1 MNKKTINLTEYDL
14 KNIIKE
20 SVNNIIKESFNDKE
34 ISYAIEEHGGIKKN
48 QYFNASIFADYDL
61 QKSQYKGY
69 LSRNTVNELD
79 NADLLFNLRK
89 HLIFTNDGGA
99 IVVDKASSY
108 NNKSYWD
115 DISNWENKVRTRNKK
130 WGENEPNNERYK
142 RNGEDK
148 FIRPNEFN
156 TVDRRLQRK
165 G

>member
-1 MNKKTINLTEYDL
+1 MNKKTIKITEYDL

-34 ISYAIEEHGGIKKN
+34 ISHAIEEHGGVKKN
-48 QYFNASIFADYDL
+48 QYFNASTFADYDL
-61 QKSQYKGY
+61 QNGQYKGY

-79 NADLLFNLRK
+79 DADLLFNLRK
-89 HLIFTNDGGA
+89 RLIFTNDGGA
-99 IVVDKASSY
+99 IVVDEASSF

-115 DISNWENKVRTRNKK
+115 DRSNWENKVRTRNKK
-130 WGENEPNNERYK
+130 WGEIESNKEQYK
-142 RNGEDK
+142 
-148 FIRPNEFN
+148 PNEFN